1 MQKAKD
7 RYHNGSG
14 KEEAERYYIANKD
27 VLKEKAISIKP
38 CQKKKKSQK
47 ENIAKIGIE
56 IWNKMWTNSFK
67 KIK

>member
-47 ENIAKIGIE
+47 ENIAEIGIE
-56 IWNKMWTNSFK
+56 I
-67 KIK
+67 